1 MTSDH
6 GLSAF
11 EQSGES
17 VDKKKETAKKSK
29 KKTVRGNI
37 FEVCE
42 DLEAFDTVPD
52 FSICADST
60 GAVQYMW
67 LVHDHDTY
75 SEEDLKALKSKGL
88 DMTNYQLG
96 ASKNDHVHVFM
107 RFKNPVTLPKIA
119 KAFGVP
125 EQNVQRW
132 TGANAWGNAVSYLT
146 HRSTGAEGKYQYD
159 PTDVHANFDYVQKLE
174 NVTQKVAIAEAKS
187 LKKEVNAKFGHLKDL
202 YKTGQ
207 ISFTDLKRRI
217 SSDSMVMDLAA
228 KQKRDLDA
236 LHELVDGQEID
247 KFFKT
252 FSQPLRVIWLYGDTG
267 CGKSL
272 AAKYMAKHFARK
284 RFPDEPPLN
293 NSYQVLG
300 SSRGPF
306 EKYSSSVHCVI
317 LDDFRSS
324 KAFTVDDLFR
334 NFDPNHDGPTS
345 LPCRYYDRDLAAGM
359 IIITSRYNPAE
370 FSYRSQGAWNV
381 VQTERYKLMQDGQ
394 YEEDSYIDEYGFDDI
409 VSMYVSGDSP
419 DSSGYLE
426 KDRDFDDMLEYY
438 NKDFKDVINFTIKKT
453 PQKIDLSEIGKIDAI
468 KKAQLMAQLKPRMVT
483 LDGPKA
489 IKNRYRFASW
499 NTCDSPSQILRRLTV
514 YQVSRGTDD
523 AVLFQRMR
531 PIEHDNG
538 YCEYEEDS
546 SDSRLSLEEVWEC
559 KSLDF
564 NPNNPSPYNYNSS
577 DFNLDYE
584 DQTLSEEVDFM
595 LRCRK
600 NYLYI
605 HSGAQ
610 SRYLDEYHDP
620 VIEVKEE
627 YDEQALT
634 AVLKKVR
641 EQVDAM

>member
-1 MTSDH
+1 MKS
-6 GLSAF
+6 LS
-11 EQSGES
+11 E
-17 VDKKKETAKKSK
+17 DTNKEAKQRSK
-29 KKTVRGNI
+29 KKTVRGNV

-42 DLEAFDTVPD
+42 DLDAFDTVPD
-52 FSICADST
+52 FDKCAEST
-60 GAVQYMW
+60 GADKYMW
-67 LVHDHDTY
+67 KIHDSDVY
-75 SEEDLKALKSKGL
+75 DEDDLKALKEKGL
-88 DMTNYQLG
+88 DMTKYQLG
-96 ASKNDHVHVFM
+96 APKNDHVHVYM
-107 RFKNPVTLPKIA
+107 HFKNRTTLPKIA

-125 EQNVQRW
+125 QQNVQVW
-132 TGANAWGNAVSYLT
+132 TGVNAWENAISYLT
-146 HRSTGAEGKYQYD
+146 HRTPGAKSKYQYD
-159 PTDVHANFDYVQKLE
+159 PSTVHANFDYVQALADITKSVEASSAKLSKNAAKRKLE
-174 NVTQKVAIAEAKS
+174 EFA
-187 LKKEVNAKFGHLKDL
+187 DL
-202 YKTGQ
+202 YKIGQ
-207 ISFTDLKRRI
+207 ISFAEFKRRVA
-217 SSDSMVMDLAA
+217 SDSTLLGLAA

-394 YEEDSYIDEYGFDDI
+394 YEEDSCIDEYGFDDI

-419 DSSGYLE
+419 NSSRHLE
-426 KDRDFDDMLEYY
+426 KGRDFDDMLKYY

-468 KKAQLMAQLKPRMVT
+468 KKAQLMVQLKPRMVT

-523 AVLFQRMR
+523 VVLFQRMR

-564 NPNNPSPYNYNSS
+564 NPNNPSSYNYNSS